1 MVPSSTHALTRYA
14 DLRLNARMI
23 TTSAIPY
30 HGDGLRMLGYLAI
43 DDARSGARPAV
54 LLAPEAPGLDDFN
67 RQRCTRL
74 AALGYAAF
82 GLDPH
87 GEGEVI
93 TDRGQ
98 ITARLETLMADPMR
112 IRSRAQS
119 ALSALRSQPRID
131 GARVAA
137 IGYCFGG
144 TTVLELA
151 RSGADVRAVIGF
163 HAGLRTARPQDAKNI
178 RAKVLIC
185 NGVQDPIVP
194 LEQRTAFEQ
203 EMEAGGV
210 DWQLHLYGGTGHAF
224 TRPGAAA
231 MGLPGFAYNKSA
243 DERSWQTMLDLF
255 AETLGP
261 V

>member
-1 MVPSSTHALTRYA
+1 
-14 DLRLNARMI
+14 MI

-30 HGDGLRMLGYLAI
+30 HGDGLRMLGYLAV
-43 DDARSGARPAV
+43 DDARLGARPAV
-54 LLAPEAPGLDDFN
+54 LIAPEAPGLDDFN

-82 GLDPH
+82 ALDFH

-98 ITARLETLMADPMR
+98 MAARLEMFRGDPMR
-112 IRSRAQS
+112 TRGRAQS
-119 ALSALRSQPRID
+119 ALSALLALPRID

-144 TTVLELA
+144 TVALELA
-151 RSGADVRAVIGF
+151 RSGADIKAVIGF
-163 HAGLRTARPQDAKNI
+163 HAGLATARPQDAKNI

-185 NGVQDPIVP
+185 NGAQDPIVP
-194 LEQRTAFEQ
+194 LEQRTAFER

-210 DWQLHLYGGTGHAF
+210 DWQLHLYGGAGHAF

-231 MGLPGFAYNKSA
+231 LGLPGFAYNKSA
-243 DERSWQTMLDLF
+243 DERSWQAMLSLF

>member
-1 MVPSSTHALTRYA
+1 
-14 DLRLNARMI
+14 MI
-23 TTSAIPY
+23 TTRSIPY
-30 HGDGLRMLGYLAI
+30 QGDGLRMVGYFCV
-43 DDARSGARPAV
+43 DDARRAPRPAV
-54 LLAPEAPGLDDFN
+54 LVAPEAPGLDDFN

-82 GLDPH
+82 ALDFH

-93 TDRGQ
+93 TDRGELS
-98 ITARLETLMADPMR
+98 ARLQAFAADPMR

-119 ALSALRSQPRID
+119 ALATLLAQSDID
-131 GARVAA
+131 AARVAA

-144 TTVLELA
+144 TIALELA
-151 RSGADVRAVIGF
+151 RSGADIKAVIGF
-163 HAGLRTARPQDAKNI
+163 HAGLGTARPQDAKSI

-185 NGVQDPIVP
+185 NGVEDPIVP
-194 LEQRTAFEQ
+194 LEQRTAFER

-231 MGLPGFAYNKSA
+231 LGLPGFAYNKGA
-243 DERSWQTMLDLF
+243 DERSWQAMLNLF

-261 V
+261 A